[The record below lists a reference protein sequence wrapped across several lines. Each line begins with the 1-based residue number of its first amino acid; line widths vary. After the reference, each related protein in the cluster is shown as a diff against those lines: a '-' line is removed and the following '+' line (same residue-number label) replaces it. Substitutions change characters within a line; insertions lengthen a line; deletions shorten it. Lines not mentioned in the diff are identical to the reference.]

1 MARRKAE
8 EAVLQAQMLRQQH
21 VDEEARRG
29 AGRGPAWLIGVRVV
43 CAPLRR
49 GAPAPAHPCLA
60 DQGQGGVC
68 SGLWL
73 FHDCRSVASEAEA
86 AASMRNTPLCT
97 ASWSYFGAAQLYTKF
112 IGRFVDQWAVS
123 SPRRVG

>member
-49 GAPAPAHPCLA
+49 GGGGGAPPRPAGEGL
-60 DQGQGGVC
+60 GGV
-68 SGLWL
+68 G
-73 FHDCRSVASEAEA
+73 SVAPGGAGA
-86 AASMRNTPLCT
+86 GAPLP
-97 ASWSYFGAAQLYTKF
+97 G
-112 IGRFVDQWAVS
+112 
-123 SPRRVG
+123 